1 MVINGG
7 FVLAFHKLAPS
18 KDFTYFSVEVTM
30 QRQSDTCGHNSGNG
44 RVKGTAKKGTTD
56 CSETGLMAAAF
67 SRFEQEQRKAATMMK
82 LNEDSVRSLVQN
94 KWKKMTPDKKAE
106 CLSPHEKVKLPTY

>member
-1 MVINGG
+1 
-7 FVLAFHKLAPS
+7 
-18 KDFTYFSVEVTM
+18 M
-30 QRQSDTCGHNSGNG
+30 QRQSDTSGHNSGNG
-44 RVKGTAKKGTTD
+44 TKRSSVDGTAKRGTTD
-56 CSETGLMAAAF
+56 CPETGLMAAAF

-106 CLSPHEKVKLPTY
+106 CLSPHEKVILLST